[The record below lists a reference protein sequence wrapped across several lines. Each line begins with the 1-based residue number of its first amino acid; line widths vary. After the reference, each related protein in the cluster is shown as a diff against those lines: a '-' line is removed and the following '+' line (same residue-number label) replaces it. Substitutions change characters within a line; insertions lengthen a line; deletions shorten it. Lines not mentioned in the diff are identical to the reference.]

1 MNVVPS
7 SGANSVA
14 NHPMPSPGRAA
25 YFECFSGASGD
36 MILGALVDA
45 GWPVSEL
52 EKALGSVDLDGW
64 TLEVKPTKKGALRA
78 TQVTIRVN
86 GPQHERTVLDIAPII
101 KSSRLSE
108 ATKIRVLGLF
118 DELADVEALQHDE
131 APESVHFHEVG
142 AVDSILDIVGAVA
155 GLEALGVTHVYVSP
169 INVGGGTVNTRD
181 GILPVPGPATLEL
194 LRRRKVSIYATE
206 YGPEF
211 LTPTGALVLGCLS
224 NGSGAFPAMQVE
236 AIGYGA
242 GQKDFRIPNV
252 LRVSIGPLSPGR
264 RNQASFSV
272 SELEVPVGHDGA
284 HDADHSHDLPTGHG
298 HNHGEDN
305 GHEHLHDLGHDL
317 GHDLSRRPHASVS
330 MGATE
335 SGKTLA
341 GTATVSAMA
350 PDGPT
355 VTAVVESRFP
365 SLAGMPHQSLSN
377 DGQYVSD
384 DVVQLE
390 TNIDNMSGE
399 WFGHLTDVLLS
410 RGALD
415 VTLIPAQMKKGRP
428 ATIVSVLVK
437 PSDTD
442 QAVATIFS
450 ETTTLGIRVRPTQR
464 VTLPRRIESVS
475 TPFGPVRVKVATLG
489 SSVRGVSPE
498 FDDCREAAL
507 RTGATLQ
514 SVMDSARDAWNR
526 KGVVS
531 NPISG

>member
-7 SGANSVA
+7 SGANSVG

-45 GWPVSEL
+45 GWPVSDL
-52 EKALGSVDLDGW
+52 EKALKSVDLEGW

-78 TQVTIRVN
+78 TQVTIRVT
-86 GPQHERTVLDIAPII
+86 GTQPERTVLDIAPII

-131 APESVHFHEVG
+131 PPESVHFHEVG

-194 LRRRKVSIYATE
+194 LRRRNVPIYATE

-264 RNQASFSV
+264 RNQTSISV
-272 SELEVPVGHDGA
+272 SELEETVGHNELD
-284 HDADHSHDLPTGHG
+284 DADHSHDFPTGHDHDYG
-298 HNHGEDN
+298 H
-305 GHEHLHDLGHDL
+305 GHDL
-317 GHDLSRRPHASVS
+317 GHEHDHSRRPHASIA

-335 SGKTLA
+335 SGKTFA
-341 GTATVSAMA
+341 GTATISAMA

-355 VTAVVESRFP
+355 MTAIVESSLP
-365 SLAGMPHQSLSN
+365 SLAGKTDQRSSD

-442 QAVATIFS
+442 RAVATIFS

-464 VTLPRRIESVS
+464 VTLPRRIERVL

-526 KGVVS
+526 KGVAA
-531 NPISG
+531 NPI

>member
-1 MNVVPS
+1 MNVAPNS
-7 SGANSVA
+7 DANSVG
-14 NHPMPSPGRAA
+14 NHAMPSPGRAA

-45 GWPVSEL
+45 GWPVADL
-52 EKALGSVDLDGW
+52 EAALNAVDLDGW

-78 TQVTIRVN
+78 TQVTIRVT
-86 GPQHERTVLDIAPII
+86 GAQPERTVLDIAPII
-101 KSSRLSE
+101 RASRLSE
-108 ATKIRVLGLF
+108 TVKSRVLDLF

-131 APESVHFHEVG
+131 APEAVHFHEVG

-155 GLEALGVTHVYVSP
+155 GLEALGVTHVFVSP
-169 INVGGGTVNTRD
+169 INVGGGTVDTRD

-194 LRRRKVSIYATE
+194 LRRRSIPIYATE

-211 LTPTGALVLGCLS
+211 LTPTGALVLGCLC
-224 NGSGAFPAMQVE
+224 NGSGPFPAMRVE
-236 AIGYGA
+236 KIGYGA

-264 RNQASFSV
+264 RNRASLNI
-272 SELEVPVGHDGA
+272 SELEESGGQQGSPGPDHSYGYPTEHDRDHGHDHTHG
-284 HDADHSHDLPTGHG
+284 HDHSP
-298 HNHGEDN
+298 E
-305 GHEHLHDLGHDL
+305 
-317 GHDLSRRPHASVS
+317 PHALSTS
-330 MGATE
+330 ELTDSGGQLINSIAT
-335 SGKTLA
+335 
-341 GTATVSAMA
+341 SAMA
-350 PDGPT
+350 QGSPT
-355 VTAVVESRFP
+355 LSAVVERQP
-365 SLAGMPHQSLSN
+365 PYPAGTPDQPVS
-377 DGQYVSD
+377 DEGQYVSD

-437 PSDTD
+437 PGDTD
-442 QAVATIFS
+442 RAVATIFK

-498 FDDCREAAL
+498 FDDCREAAV
-507 RTGATLQ
+507 RTGASLQ
-514 SVMDSARDAWNR
+514 SVMDSARDAWSR
-526 KGVVS
+526 ASLVT
-531 NPISG
+531 NPFSG

>member
-1 MNVVPS
+1 MNDVPS
-7 SGANSVA
+7 SGANSVG
-14 NHPMPSPGRAA
+14 NHSMPSPGRAA

-45 GWPVSEL
+45 GWPVTDL
-52 EKALGSVDLDGW
+52 EAALKAVDLDGW
-64 TLEVKPTKKGALRA
+64 ILEVKSTKKGALRA
-78 TQVTIRVN
+78 TQVTIRVT
-86 GPQHERTVLDIAPII
+86 GPQPERTVLDIAPVI
-101 KSSRLSE
+101 KASRLSE

-118 DELADVEALQHDE
+118 DELANVEALQHDE
-131 APESVHFHEVG
+131 APETVHFHEVG

-194 LRRRKVSIYATE
+194 LRRRDIPIYATE

-224 NGSGAFPAMQVE
+224 NGSGPFPAMQVE
-236 AIGYGA
+236 RIGYGA
-242 GQKDFRIPNV
+242 GQKDFQIPNV

-264 RNQASFSV
+264 RNRAPISV
-272 SELEVPVGHDGA
+272 SEIEEPGGHDGSP
-284 HDADHSHDLPTGHG
+284 DADHSHGFSTGH
-298 HNHGEDN
+298 D
-305 GHEHLHDLGHDL
+305 HDHGHD
-317 GHDLSRRPHASVS
+317 HSHEPHAFAATR
-330 MGATE
+330 ATE
-335 SGKTLA
+335 SGRTLA
-341 GTATVSAMA
+341 DAVTVLAMGQGES
-350 PDGPT
+350 PGSP
-355 VTAVVESRFP
+355 VVERQPLSGGVMPDQTASRP
-365 SLAGMPHQSLSN
+365 SE
-377 DGQYVSD
+377 DGRYVSD

-442 QAVATIFS
+442 RAVATIFS

-464 VTLPRRIESVS
+464 VTLPRRIERVS

-526 KGVVS
+526 KRVATTPAAG
-531 NPISG
+531 